1 MEPERNG
8 TAAGGLTGEERRRII
23 DSIIDNEMKDGISGI
38 FGIFGNIEEKNK
50 MNLPLFPLA
59 SMPEVIGMYTV
70 LAAESLQVPFD
81 MIGTMI
87 LSVLSLSVQGKYKVL
102 VKPDWIEPV
111 NLYTVV
117 IARPSERKSPSIKLV
132 FQPVYSY
139 TEDTNKRLA
148 GEIAAY
154 KAKKKVLKGRIDAVE
169 KSLTSDKP
177 KYTLEDDL
185 KLREELREL
194 EEEPVNEVRL
204 IVDDVTAEGLLL
216 VLKENNER
224 LALVSAEGGVFLI
237 MAGQYGAKNTKNTN
251 IDIYLKAYSGEPYT
265 SDRAGR
271 ESVRLK
277 EPLLTF
283 CLAIQPQV
291 LREIME
297 NDSFRGRGLLARFL
311 YCVPES
317 RVGSRQ
323 YKTRPIEPEAKKN
336 YEDLVKELL
345 SLPDLGDF
353 VDNTI
358 KLSPEADKL
367 SEEFNQWIEVRL
379 TNEFEMIEDWAG
391 KLHGQVM
398 RIAGLFHIVEHRANA
413 VNVPMSVE
421 TLQNAIDFG
430 KYYLEHAKAAFEL
443 AGLADP
449 PEIKDAIYIVNRIAP
464 ESKNSRNSNIRR
476 ITKRDAWQLCKG
488 HFSCLNEMEPGL
500 NALIEHGYI
509 AIIPVSTGKR
519 GRPSDVICIN
529 PEYFEWKENK
539 K

>member
-1 MEPERNG
+1 MEPEKSG
-8 TAAGGLTGEERRRII
+8 SSAGGLTDEERRRII
-23 DSIIDNEMKDGISGI
+23 DSIIDNKIKEGISDI
-38 FGIFGNIEEKNK
+38 FVVFGNIEEKNK
-50 MNLPLFPLA
+50 MNLPLFPLT

-117 IARPSERKSPSIKLV
+117 TARPSERKSPSIKLV

-148 GEIAAY
+148 GEIATY
-154 KAKKKVLKGRIDAVE
+154 KTKKKVLKGRIDAVE
-169 KSLTSDKP
+169 KSLMSDKP

-224 LALVSAEGGVFLI
+224 LALVSAEGGVFSI

-271 ESVRLK
+271 ESVILK

-323 YKTRPIEPEAKKN
+323 YQTRPIDPEAKKN
-336 YEDLVKELL
+336 YEELVKELL

-413 VNVPMSVE
+413 VNVPMSAE

-449 PEIKDAIYIVNRIAP
+449 PEIKDAIYIINRIAP
-464 ESKNSRNSNIRR
+464 ESKNVRNDKIRW
-476 ITKRDAWQLCKG
+476 ITKRDAFRLCERFEAVK
-488 HFSCLNEMEPGL
+488 EMEPGL

>member
-1 MEPERNG
+1 
-8 TAAGGLTGEERRRII
+8 
-23 DSIIDNEMKDGISGI
+23 MKDSISGI
-38 FGIFGNIEEKNK
+38 FGIFANIEEKNK

-224 LALVSAEGGVFLI
+224 LALVSAEGGVFSI

-413 VNVPMSVE
+413 VNVPMSAE

-449 PEIKDAIYIVNRIAP
+449 PEIKDAIYIINRIAP
-464 ESKNSRNSNIRR
+464 ESKNSRNSNIRQ
-476 ITKRDAWQLCKG
+476 ITKRNAFDLCKG
-488 HFSCLNEMEPGL
+488 HFKTVKQMDPGL

-529 PEYFEWKENK
+529 PEYFEWKENAK
-539 K
+539 

>member
-1 MEPERNG
+1 MEPERSG
-8 TAAGGLTGEERRRII
+8 SAAGGLTGEERQRII
-23 DSIIDNEMKDGISGI
+23 NSIINNEMKDGIFAI
-38 FGIFGNIEEKNK
+38 FANIEEKNK
-50 MNLPLFPLA
+50 MNLPLFPLP
-59 SMPEVIGMYTV
+59 SMPEVLGMYTI

-81 MIGTMI
+81 MIGTMV
-87 LSVLSLSVQGKYKVL
+87 LSVLSLSVQGKYRVL
-102 VKPDWIEPV
+102 VKPDWIESV

-132 FQPVYSY
+132 FQPVYTY

-148 GEIAAY
+148 GEIATY
-154 KAKKKVLKGRIDAVE
+154 KTKKKVLKGRIDAVE
-169 KSLTSDKP
+169 KSLMSDKP
-177 KYTLEDDL
+177 KHTIEESLE
-185 KLREELREL
+185 LRKELREL
-194 EEEPVNEVRL
+194 EEDPVNEVRL

-224 LALVSAEGGVFLI
+224 LALVSAEGGIFDI
-237 MAGQYGAKNTKNTN
+237 MAGLYGSNNSKNSN

-271 ESVRLK
+271 ESVRLR

-283 CLAIQPQV
+283 CLAVQPQV
-291 LREIME
+291 LKKIME
-297 NDSFRGRGLLARFL
+297 NDSFRGKGLLARFL

-323 YKTRPIEPEAKKN
+323 YKTRPIDPEAKKN

-353 VDNTI
+353 ADNTI

-413 VNVPMSVE
+413 VNVPMSAG

-449 PEIKDAIYIVNRIAP
+449 PEIKDALYIINRIAP
-464 ESKNSRNSNIRR
+464 ESKSSENSNIRQ
-476 ITKRDAWQLCKG
+476 ITKRDAFDLCKG
-488 HFSCLNEMEPGL
+488 RFETVKQMEPGL
-500 NALIEHGYI
+500 NALIKHGYI
-509 AIIPVSTGKR
+509 AIIPVLTGKR